1 MSKNRPPFFN
11 PDGTFPSREWEA
23 KYGFIVHD
31 SRGKLVHKYVPQPLQ
46 LDFHESVATNC
57 IMEGSRGTGK
67 SLAIRNDAHMRALAY
82 PGYTYLIIRRTMPEL
97 KKSQLKFIGQEM
109 RAFWDGKD
117 GGWHK
122 TDNIATYPNGSQGF
136 FSHCETEDD
145 MMKLLSS
152 EYSACYFDEIS
163 TFTWE
168 MIQKIGSCVRVPE
181 DSGLLAIVRGGT
193 NPIGVGADQIRR
205 YFIDKNVEPEED
217 PEYDPKDY
225 ENVHQTLDDNAY
237 IDKTQYIKRLSGLPE
252 HIRKA
257 WLDGEWIVEGAYFH
271 DYKPVRTVTAKD
283 NAKTLETYT
292 PGSTIEWHV
301 VSSLPTVRNKRVQDM
316 GWDEPFQWLQVY
328 RAIDW
333 GFSPDP
339 AVCLW
344 IAILPVGRAFVL
356 KERTWKSTPARQVAA
371 DIVQDSKGMRIV
383 DTYCDPTMF
392 MGSKATDNTSIGDI
406 FEDNGVPL
414 TPSINDRAA
423 AGFAIH
429 EYLNTILE
437 DGLPQLQIYGPGCP
451 QLTRTIPQM
460 RIHKTDPRKLADGPD
475 HWTISLSYFCQGR
488 IGTSREPHTVH
499 TPLYMKPK
507 VDAGFRLGSESVRSG
522 GLARGLESPLERVS
536 RW

>member
-1 MSKNRPPFFN
+1 MSKNRPPYFN
-11 PDGTFPSREWEA
+11 PDGTFPSPEWA
-23 KYGFIVHD
+23 ASYGFIVHNKH
-31 SRGKLVHKYVPQPLQ
+31 GKIVHKYIPQPLQ
-46 LDFHESVATNC
+46 LDFHESVVANC

-67 SLAIRNDAHMRALAY
+67 SLAIRNDAHMRALAV
-82 PGYTYLIIRRTMPEL
+82 PGYTYLVVRRVLREL
-97 KKSQLKFIGQEM
+97 KTSHLKFIEQEM
-109 RAFWDGKD
+109 LAF
-117 GGWHK
+117 GGTYHK
-122 TDNIATYPNGSQGF
+122 TDNIAYYPNGSKGF
-136 FSHCETEDD
+136 YASCESEED
-145 MMKLLSS
+145 MLKLLSS
-152 EYSACYFDEIS
+152 EFAIIYFDEIS
-163 TFTWE
+163 TFPWS
-168 MIQKIGSCVRVPE
+168 MIQKIASCLRVPE
-181 DSGLLAIVRGGT
+181 DSGMLALLRGGT
-193 NPIGVGADQIRR
+193 NPIGVGADEIRR
-205 YFIDKNVEPEED
+205 YYIDKDVDLAED
-217 PEYDPKDY
+217 PEYRPEDY
-225 ENVHQTLDDNAY
+225 QAIHQTLADNVH
-237 IDKTQYIKRLSGLPE
+237 IDRAQYIRRLSSLPE

-283 NAKTLETYT
+283 NAKTLEAYT

-344 IAILPVGRAFVL
+344 IAVLPVGRAFVL
-356 KERTWKSTPARQVAA
+356 KERTWKSTPASQVAA
-371 DIVQDSKGMRIV
+371 DIVQESKGMRIV
-383 DTYCDPTMF
+383 DSLCDPTMF
-392 MGSKATDNTSIGDI
+392 IGSAATDNTSIGDI

-423 AGFAIH
+423 CGFAIH
-429 EYLNTILE
+429 EYLNTIME
-437 DGLPQLQIYGPGCP
+437 DGLPKLQIYGPGCP

-460 RIHKTDPRKLADGPD
+460 RVHKTDPRKIANGND
-475 HWTISLSYFCQGR
+475 HYCISLGYFCQGR

-507 VDAGFRLGSESVRSG
+507 AEAGFRLGSESVRSG

>member
-1 MSKNRPPFFN
+1 MSKNRPPYFN
-11 PDGTFPSREWEA
+11 ADDTFPTQEWRDRYA
-23 KYGFIVHD
+23 FIIHDQKTGKKVHEYIPAP
-31 SRGKLVHKYVPQPLQ
+31 KQ
-46 LDFHESVATNC
+46 LDYHESTTPNC

-67 SLAIRNDAHMRALAY
+67 SITIRNDAHMRALMH
-82 PGYTYLIIRRTMPEL
+82 PGYTYLIVRRTIPEL
-97 KKSQLKFIGQEM
+97 RKSHLRFLPAEMKAIGGT
-109 RAFWDGKD
+109 FN
-117 GGWHK
+117 K
-122 TDNIATYPNGSQGF
+122 TENIAYYPNGSLGY

-145 MMKLLSS
+145 MMKLLGS
-152 EYSACYFDEIS
+152 EYALVVFDEIT
-163 TFTWE
+163 TFTWT
-168 MIQKIGSCVRVPE
+168 MITKVASCARVTE
-181 DSGLLAIVRGGT
+181 DSGLLALVRGGT
-193 NPIGVGADQIRR
+193 NPIGVGADEIRKF
-205 YFIDKNVEPEED
+205 YVDKTVDPLED
-217 PEYDPKDY
+217 PDYDPAEY
-225 ENVHQTLDDNAY
+225 EAIHMTLADNPH
-237 IDKTQYIKRLSGLPE
+237 IDRDQYVKRLSSLPE

-283 NAKTLETYT
+283 NAKTLEAYT

-344 IAILPVGRAFVL
+344 IAVLPVGRAFVL

-437 DGLPQLQIYGPGCP
+437 DGLPQLQIYGPACP

-507 VDAGFRLGSESVRSG
+507 VEAGFRLGSESVRSG